1 MSLPRRQW
9 LLQATGAVAALGLGG
24 CHRATPTWDP
34 ASGLPDHIEGQ
45 WLGPSMERAHA
56 WRDGQLGGV
65 SATDNAASSAQGD
78 GPLKRVHT
86 LVLGGGVAGLAAAD
100 HLQQAGLDDLVVLE
114 LEDAA
119 GGNSRSHRMQG
130 LACPQGAHYLP
141 VPGEQA
147 TDVAQWLSQ
156 QGLIHR
162 HQGRWRGDERHLCH
176 SPQER
181 LFRPDAQ
188 PAQGHWPGHWQEG
201 VLPFDAPDAATLSQV
216 RRFEAEV
223 RQLAGALH
231 FSLPTVHQRWQGALT
246 TLDQQTFA
254 QWLDSRGYTSPALR
268 WVLDYACRDD
278 YGASPQAVS
287 AWAGLQY
294 FASRHMMGSAVDEDH
309 APEGVLTWPEGNDH
323 LVQRLVRPLGDR
335 VQGGNVALR
344 IQPLRH
350 EVLVDVWSHRR
361 QRVERWAAK
370 QVVIALPLWVAR
382 RLLQAVP
389 EPLQA
394 VQGLLHPSPWLVTNL
409 LLKGLPHPRSGAPL
423 SWDNVTYTGQ
433 GVLDVAPPA
442 LGYVNARH
450 QEMTWPFG
458 AGLWTHYWALGGS
471 GPDQTRA
478 HRQALSTQPWQHW
491 AVRVLADLAR
501 IHPDLPEQVQRM
513 DLTRWGHGMITPV
526 PGLRSHPG
534 LQALWQPQ
542 GRLHFAHSDLSAY
555 SVFEEAFT
563 HGVRA
568 ARQVLAVSA
577 VPLRTA

>member
-9 LLQATGAVAALGLGG
+9 LLQATGAMAAFGLSG
-24 CHRATPTWDP
+24 CHRPASSWDP
-34 ASGLPDHIEGQ
+34 ASGLPDHIQGQ
-45 WLGPSMERAHA
+45 WLGPSMDRAHA
-56 WRDGQLGGV
+56 WRDGQLGG
-65 SATDNAASSAQGD
+65 AQGAAASAVGD

-86 LVLGGGVAGLAAAD
+86 LVLGGGAAGLAAAQ
-100 HLQQAGLDDLVVLE
+100 HLQQAGLDDVAVLE

-119 GGNSRSHRMQG
+119 GGNSRAHHMQG
-130 LACPQGAHYLP
+130 LACPLGAHYLP

-147 TDVAQWLSQ
+147 TEVAQWLEQ

-201 VLPFDAPDAATLSQV
+201 VLPFEAHDAATLSQV

-223 RQLAGALH
+223 RRLSGALS
-231 FSLPTVHQRWQGALT
+231 FALPTVHQRWQGALT
-246 TLDQQTFA
+246 ALDQQTFS
-254 QWLDSRGYTSPALR
+254 QWLDERGYTSPALR

-294 FASRHMMGSAVDEDH
+294 FASRHMLGSTSDETH
-309 APEGVLTWPEGNDH
+309 ATEGVLTWPEGNGH
-323 LVQRLVRPLGDR
+323 LIGRLLTPLGDR
-335 VQGGNVALR
+335 VQGGQVALR
-344 IQPLRH
+344 VQPSRH
-350 EVLVDVWSHRR
+350 EVRVDVWSHPR
-361 QRVERWAAK
+361 QRIERWVA
-370 QVVIALPLWVAR
+370 QHVVIALPLWVAR
-382 RLLQAVP
+382 RLLQTVP
-389 EPLQA
+389 APLQA
-394 VQGLLHPSPWLVTNL
+394 FQALLHTSPWLVTNV
-409 LLKGLPHPRSGAPL
+409 LLKGLPHPRTGAPL
-423 SWDNVTYTGQ
+423 SWDNITYTPQ
-433 GVLDVAPPA
+433 GVLDVAPPS

-450 QEMTWPFG
+450 QELTSPRGF
-458 AGLWTHYWALGGS
+458 GLWTHYWALGGAN
-471 GPDQTRA
+471 PRQAQA
-478 HRQALSTQPWQHW
+478 HRQALAGQPWQHW

-534 LQALWQPQ
+534 LQALWQAQ
-542 GRLHFAHSDLSAY
+542 GRLHFAHSDLSTY

-568 ARQVLAVSA
+568 ARQVLGASA
-577 VPLRTA
+577 IPLRTD